1 VTIWMTWPVWRR
13 LAGIAVDQVSSSTTM
28 AIQTAMEL
36 RSLGDA
42 ARSAQIEDP
51 CLPVREG
58 IDVVLQAH
66 PTAAP
71 IANLRNLIYD
81 APDLPLLLKTLD
93 AEIERLGQVP
103 ARLAEHGAALI
114 QDGESVLVH
123 SLSSS
128 VRAVLDRA
136 RQTRSFSVTC
146 TVEEVSGEGRQMAA
160 ELAGAGYSIEMLSV
174 NHAATY
180 VAGVDLILVG
190 ADAIGPGRVINKE
203 GTSRIARAGLDA
215 DVPRYVIAATDK
227 ILAEELFVTAAGRA
241 KAMDMDLVPLSWFT
255 AVISEQGPL
264 TPGDVSRLAT
274 ERRVAPE
281 LR

>member
-1 VTIWMTWPVWRR
+1 MTIWMGWPVWRR

-42 ARSAQIEDP
+42 ARSAQVDDP
-51 CLPVREG
+51 CVPVREG
-58 IDVVLQAH
+58 IEVVLQAH

-93 AEIERLGQVP
+93 AEIERLGKVP

-114 QDGESVLVH
+114 HDGESVLVH

-136 RQTRSFSVTC
+136 RQTCSFSVTC

-174 NHAATY
+174 SHAATY

-203 GTSRIARAGLDA
+203 GTSQIARAGVDA

-227 ILAEELFVTAAGRA
+227 ILAEELFVTAASRA
-241 KAMDMDLVPLSWFT
+241 EAMDMDLVPLSWFS
-255 AVISEQGPL
+255 AVISERGPL

>member
-1 VTIWMTWPVWRR
+1 MTIWTAWPVWRR

-42 ARSAQIEDP
+42 ARSAQVEDP

-93 AEIERLGQVP
+93 GEIERLGQVP
-103 ARLAEHGAALI
+103 ARLAEQGAALI
-114 QDGESVLVH
+114 QDGDSVLVH

-203 GTSRIARAGLDA
+203 GTSQIARAGLDA

-227 ILAEELFVTAAGRA
+227 ILAEELFVTAASRA
-241 KAMDMDLVPLSWFT
+241 EAMDMDLVPLSWFS
-255 AVISEQGPL
+255 AVISEQGAL

>member
-1 VTIWMTWPVWRR
+1 MTIWMTWPVWRR